1 VRVACGYA
9 TMTQQQQPL
18 TLCQDGVV
26 AGSTGSTSICGKDF
40 RERTL
45 RSLKLS
51 LGKLWKR
58 RSVTITEYDPTY
70 KVAYLGNVLTG
81 WAKGKFLV
89 ISEVLYSNLDYFI
102 LK

>member
-1 VRVACGYA
+1 MGSA

-18 TLCQDGVV
+18 MLCQDGGGGVV
-26 AGSTGSTSICGKDF
+26 AGSAGSTSICGKDF

-89 ISEVLYSNLDYFI
+89 IS
-102 LK
+102 

>member
-1 VRVACGYA
+1 
-9 TMTQQQQPL
+9 MTQQQQPL
-18 TLCQDGVV
+18 MLCQDGGGVV
-26 AGSTGSTSICGKDF
+26 AGSAGSTSICGKDF

-81 WAKGKFLV
+81 WAKGKFFV
-89 ISEVLYSNLDYFI
+89 ISDSVKRTLPAMCCKTEC
-102 LK
+102 

>member
-1 VRVACGYA
+1 
-9 TMTQQQQPL
+9 MTQQQQPL
-18 TLCQDGVV
+18 SLCQDGVV
-26 AGSTGSTSICGKDF
+26 AGSTGSASICGKDF

-89 ISEVLYSNLDYFI
+89 ISEVFSKNLHYFI

>member
-1 VRVACGYA
+1 
-9 TMTQQQQPL
+9 MTQQQQSL
-18 TLCQDGVV
+18 ALCQD
-26 AGSTGSTSICGKDF
+26 AGSTSICGKDF
-40 RERTL
+40 RQRTL

-81 WAKGKFLV
+81 WAKGKFLP
-89 ISEVLYSNLDYFI
+89 ISETV
-102 LK
+102 